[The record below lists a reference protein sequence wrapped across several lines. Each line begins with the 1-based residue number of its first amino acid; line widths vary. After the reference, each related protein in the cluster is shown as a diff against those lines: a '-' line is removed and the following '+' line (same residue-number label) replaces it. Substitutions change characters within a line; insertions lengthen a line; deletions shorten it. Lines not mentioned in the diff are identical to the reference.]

1 MTLSANGFN
10 SGLDTAWSNAAQIL
24 PKLGYFLL
32 ILIVGILVAKVVQKV
47 ITKVLQRVGFD
58 QLVERGGIKQALS
71 KSKYDAAAILGK
83 IVYYFIFLG
92 VLSMAF
98 AVFGPQNPISQFIS
112 SIVAFLPKLFVAV
125 VALVIAFAVA
135 AAVKDLIGNALG
147 GLSYG
152 KALANGISLFVV
164 AIGVFFALDQL
175 EIAPLIVGGVFY
187 ALLALAVIPPIIA
200 FGVGGIGPAQE
211 AIENL
216 QSKAQEKAQEI
227 KAEAGSSDPYPAPS
241 RPRTAPVRRTTTR

>member
-1 MTLSANGFN
+1 VVLAQSSFN
-10 SGLDTAWSNAAQIL
+10 EGLNTAWSNAAQIL
-24 PKLGYFLL
+24 PKIGYFLL
-32 ILIVGILVAKVVQKV
+32 ILIVGTLIAKVVQKV

-58 QLVERGGIKQALS
+58 QVVERGGVKRALA

-98 AVFGPQNPISQFIS
+98 AVFGPQNPISQFIA

-135 AAVKDLIGNALG
+135 AAVKDLVGNALG

-152 KALANGISLFVV
+152 KALANGIS
-164 AIGVFFALDQL
+164 
-175 EIAPLIVGGVFY
+175 
-187 ALLALAVIPPIIA
+187 
-200 FGVGGIGPAQE
+200 
-211 AIENL
+211 
-216 QSKAQEKAQEI
+216 
-227 KAEAGSSDPYPAPS
+227 
-241 RPRTAPVRRTTTR
+241 